1 LEVSI
6 LKINMVFRR
15 FIPLIVGLFVL
26 PFFVQSAHADTI
38 TFNYFTVLTCKGTVT
53 DTFVGGNLQSASTT
67 GVTVVNT
74 TGPGG
79 DQNTNFKLT
88 FDTTVSG
95 TNIHLF
101 DNLDGTM
108 DLEGTI
114 LAKSGVEGVGGGYD
128 TVTLSV
134 LWSSIS
140 TDFATF
146 LGGPEGVGP
155 VINLVVTS
163 GDAAQNVTVA
173 INQTPEPGSLLL
185 LGSGLLGVGGF
196 LRRRILSA

>member
-1 LEVSI
+1 
-6 LKINMVFRR
+6 MVVRR

-38 TFNYFTVLTCKGTVT
+38 TFNCFTVATCNGTVT
-53 DTFVGGNLQSASTT
+53 DTFSGGVLQSASTT

-74 TGPGG
+74 AGPAG
-79 DQNTNFKLT
+79 DVLVDFLLT

-95 TNIHLF
+95 TNIHLK
-101 DNLDGTM
+101 DKGDGLI

-114 LAKSGVEGVGGGYD
+114 LTKNGVEGVGGGYD

-155 VINLVVTS
+155 VINLIVTS
-163 GDAAQNVTVA
+163 GDIAQNVTVA
-173 INQTPEPGSLLL
+173 INQTPEPGS
-185 LGSGLLGVGGF
+185 
-196 LRRRILSA
+196 